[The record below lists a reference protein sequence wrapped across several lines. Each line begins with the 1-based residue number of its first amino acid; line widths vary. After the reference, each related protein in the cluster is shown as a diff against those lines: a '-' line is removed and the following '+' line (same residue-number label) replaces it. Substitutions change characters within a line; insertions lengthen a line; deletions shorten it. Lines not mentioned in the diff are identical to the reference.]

1 MKDIATNWFHE
12 KWSVPTEAYLECI
25 EDYLFSGKLGK
36 GCSVR
41 CTDGQDNGMLWTIPD
56 NVHNLAKIRT
66 IPIE

>member
-41 CTDGQDNGMLWTIPD
+41 CTDG
-56 NVHNLAKIRT
+56 
-66 IPIE
+66 